1 MSKFNRL
8 IKCGNKK
15 CNKVATNKDII
26 KLQNIYFN
34 EFSKKCKK
42 SKKNKK
48 RKCIKQQQN
57 TPIFKEFKQKYNNR
71 TKCMKQKCN
80 KEYKSLFKK
89 N

>member
-15 CNKVATNKDII
+15 CNKVSTNKDII

-34 EFSKKCKK
+34 EFSK
-42 SKKNKK
+42 
-48 RKCIKQQQN
+48 QQN
-57 TPIFKEFKQKYNNR
+57 TLIFKEFKQKYNNR
-71 TKCMKQKCN
+71 TKCN